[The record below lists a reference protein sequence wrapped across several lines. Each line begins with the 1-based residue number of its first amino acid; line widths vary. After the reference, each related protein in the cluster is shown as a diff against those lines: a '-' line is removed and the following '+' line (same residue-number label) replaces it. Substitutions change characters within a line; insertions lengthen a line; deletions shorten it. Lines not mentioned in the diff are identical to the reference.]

1 MTDPHLLESLSRL
14 ESTGPEFGGFLA
26 NHGPMAVE
34 ALTQV
39 GGAESIPHWLD
50 RYLRELDAAPS
61 DGHVVDD
68 ESWPQRLGDPRLLGD
83 WTGYLIRQSREVP
96 WRDLLAT
103 WWPRLVE
110 GMAASATHG
119 MIRTAHAVRSLESAG
134 DGPDPLLVEELARG
148 LALWAARYD
157 PVPAPS
163 RAPATLD
170 AVAALAALPRLHP
183 DVPNRGTGINGRLRA
198 LGGLPGLPDGL
209 AAWLA
214 PADRDRALSAIVG
227 AAARVLVT
235 RPDAPIPFCHA
246 VTAPAAT
253 RLVLPSLSPA
263 VAARTVQVSWR
274 VTGSLVAAFGHP
286 HDPREAATP
295 MVTDSEVARL
305 VDRLPAAAVEHGD
318 EHVIKLSEAALRE
331 FAVSQDPTVL
341 VAADRFRSRVPAPQR

>member
-1 MTDPHLLESLSRL
+1 MTNPHLLESLSRL

-34 ALTQV
+34 ALTHV
-39 GGAESIPHWLD
+39 GGDEAIPHWLD

-61 DGHVVDD
+61 DGHGVDD
-68 ESWPQRLGDPRLLGD
+68 DSWPQRLGDPRLLGD
-83 WTGYLIRQSREVP
+83 WSGYLLRQSREVS

-119 MIRTAHAVRSLESAG
+119 MIRTAHAVRSLEAAG
-134 DGPDPLLVEELARG
+134 HEPDPLLVDELARG
-148 LALWAARYD
+148 LGLWAARYD
-157 PVPAPS
+157 PVPSAS
-163 RAPATLD
+163 RKPPTLD

-183 DVPNRGTGINGRLRA
+183 DVPSRGTGINGRLRA
-198 LGGLPGLPDGL
+198 LDELSGLPDGL
-209 AAWLA
+209 AGWRA
-214 PADRDRALSAIVG
+214 PVDLDRALSAIVG
-227 AAARVLVT
+227 AAAKVLLA

-253 RLVLPSLSPA
+253 RLVLPSLTPA

-274 VTGSLVAAFGHP
+274 VTGSLIAAFAHP
-286 HDPREAATP
+286 RDPRESTTP
-295 MVTDSEVARL
+295 LVSAIDVARL
-305 VDRLPAAAVEHGD
+305 VDRLPTAAVEHGD

-331 FAVSQDPTVL
+331 FAVSKDASVL
-341 VAADRFRSRVPAPQR
+341 VAADRFRTRVPATEG